1 MKVPRIPSRP
11 KKSRIAVASSRP
23 PALRGL
29 AGTKCDKQQQ
39 EAINLFVSDTT
50 TTSTSNTPATTTMI
64 ATTTDTATTGAAT
77 ATTETAP
84 SSMYAM

>member
-1 MKVPRIPSRP
+1 
-11 KKSRIAVASSRP
+11 
-23 PALRGL
+23 
-29 AGTKCDKQQQ
+29 
-39 EAINLFVSDTT
+39 
-50 TTSTSNTPATTTMI
+50 MI